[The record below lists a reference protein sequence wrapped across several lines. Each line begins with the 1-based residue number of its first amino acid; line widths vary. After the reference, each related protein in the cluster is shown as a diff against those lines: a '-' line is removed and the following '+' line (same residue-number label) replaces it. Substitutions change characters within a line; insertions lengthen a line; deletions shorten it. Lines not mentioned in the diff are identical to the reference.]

1 MKILQV
7 STAFKPSWETG
18 GTTRITYELSKG
30 LINRN
35 HEVTVY
41 TTDRGQKRVNTLKN
55 QPINVDGVIVYY
67 FTNISNYLAMH
78 MNIVTPYYLPF
89 IARKKIKEY
98 DLIHIH
104 EHRTFLAVIVQ
115 YFAKKYNIPYV
126 VQAHGSVRPFFQKET
141 IKNIYDFLFGNNI
154 LKNASKVIAVS
165 DNEVEEYKSMGVE
178 KNKIEIVPNGIN
190 LSEFKN
196 LPNKGEFRKNYTS
209 LKNSEKVIL
218 YLGRIHKIKNIDL
231 IIIAFADLLKEL
243 GKIKLVIIGPD
254 AGNLLNLKRLIKD
267 LNINDEVLFTG
278 PVYER
283 DKLEAYVD
291 SDVFVSMCNDEIFG
305 ITFLEALAS
314 GTPVICSEEGGIAD
328 YINEIAGFSID
339 YDKKILKNKLIEIL
353 TNEELKIRFGNNGK
367 LLVNE
372 LFNLDK
378 IVNKFERIYV
388 GLTKT

>member
-35 HEVTVY
+35 HEV
-41 TTDRGQKRVNTLKN
+41 
-55 QPINVDGVIVYY
+55 NVDGVIVYY